1 MMWFPGHRPPCRH
14 ARLHRL
20 LVVCALFCGWSTAAA
35 ATADYPFATCFQQ
48 SAAKHRVPVD
58 LLLAVARTESAFDAG
73 ASSHANAHGVMQIQW
88 PGTARHL
95 GVRRI
100 AELFVPCRSIELG
113 ATYLREL
120 LDRYEQ
126 DTRRALAAYN
136 YGPGRIARTG
146 AIPKGAD
153 KYVRL
158 VAEHRLKF
166 APHARAT
173 RRSGAADRP
182 AVAAVRSAS
191 TTWLASGREF
201 GVASFGRITHADAL
215 AAGLA
220 RRLNAPVTVRKV
232 GTLSYVV
239 LVRVPEAGLS
249 KHAIRVLDWFGV
261 AGAGNSAASVDGSC
275 SGAQALAFWGQPA
288 RRVNGN
294 WLQRTNP
301 LDPEQESDH
310 QAS

>member
-1 MMWFPGHRPPCRH
+1 MMWLPGYRPPCRR
-14 ARLHRL
+14 ARLHGV
-20 LVVCALFCGWSTAAA
+20 LVVCALVFGWSTAAA
-35 ATADYPFATCFQQ
+35 TTADYPFATCFQQ

-88 PGTARHL
+88 PGTASHL

-126 DTRRALAAYN
+126 DIRRALAAYN

-158 VAEHRLKF
+158 VAEHRSKF
-166 APHARAT
+166 APHARGT
-173 RRSGAADRP
+173 RRSGTTTRP
-182 AVAAVRSAS
+182 AVATARSAP

-201 GVASFGRITHADAL
+201 GVASFARVTHANAL
-215 AAGLA
+215 ATGLA
-220 RRLNAPVTVRKV
+220 RRLKAPVTVRKV

-249 KHAIRVLDWFGV
+249 KDAIRVLDWFGV
-261 AGAGNSAASVDGSC
+261 AGAGNSAASFNGSC
-275 SGAQALAFWGQPA
+275 TRAQALAFRGQPA
-288 RRVNGN
+288 QHVDGDWPR
-294 WLQRTNP
+294 LANP
-301 LDPEQESDH
+301 LDGEQESDN